1 MRYAAI
7 IVLALGFAGAAN
19 GQTYE
24 QSEQANR
31 LAREANDI
39 AVRASRDAAMRD
51 ARDQMSEGIER
62 MNERLEFQRLQSQ
75 PQRDYVRENSQ
86 WLNEEIRHLPV
97 QTSGFAAERPVERP
111 AFVPVTAPPPV
122 PFTVSRHRF
131 LVVLADGSSVRC
143 TAQNGE
149 SILALKVHKS
159 KAIIAVVDLGKE

>member
-7 IVLALGFAGAAN
+7 IVLALGFAGVAN

-24 QSEQANR
+24 QAEQANR

-51 ARDQMSEGIER
+51 ARDQMSERMER

-75 PQRDYVRENSQ
+75 PRRDYVRENSQ

-97 QTSGFAAERPVERP
+97 QTSGFA
-111 AFVPVTAPPPV
+111 PVTAPPPV
-122 PFTVSRHRF
+122 PPTISLHRF

-159 KAIIAVVDLGKE
+159 KAIIAVVDLGIKK

>member
-24 QSEQANR
+24 QAEQANR
-31 LAREANDI
+31 LAREENDI
-39 AVRASRDAAMRD
+39 AARAARDAVIRD
-51 ARDQMSEGIER
+51 ARDQMSERIER
-62 MNERLEFQRLQSQ
+62 MNERLEFQQAPPRRDISLDILRELNRQ
-75 PQRDYVRENSQ
+75 PM
-86 WLNEEIRHLPV
+86 PV
-97 QTSGFAAERPVERP
+97 QTSGFAVERPVERP

-122 PFTVSRHRF
+122 PPTISLHRF

>member
-75 PQRDYVRENSQ
+75 P
-86 WLNEEIRHLPV
+86 EEIRHLPV
-97 QTSGFAAERPVERP
+97 QTSGFA
-111 AFVPVTAPPPV
+111 PVTAPPPV
-122 PFTVSRHRF
+122 PPTISLHRF

-159 KAIIAVVDLGKE
+159 KAIIAVVDLGIARIAK

>member
-24 QSEQANR
+24 QAEQANR
-31 LAREANDI
+31 LAREENDI
-39 AVRASRDAAMRD
+39 AARAARDAVIRD

-62 MNERLEFQRLQSQ
+62 MNERLEFQQAQSRPRRDISLDILRELNRQ
-75 PQRDYVRENSQ
+75 PV
-86 WLNEEIRHLPV
+86 PV
-97 QTSGFAAERPVERP
+97 QTSGFAVERPVERP

-122 PFTVSRHRF
+122 LPTVSRHRF

>member
-7 IVLALGFAGAAN
+7 IVLALGFASVAN

-31 LAREANDI
+31 LAREENDI

-51 ARDQMSEGIER
+51 ARDQMSERIER
-62 MNERLEFQRLQSQ
+62 MNERLEFQQAPPR
-75 PQRDYVRENSQ
+75 RDYMREINQ
-86 WLNEEIRHLPV
+86 QLNENIRHLPV
-97 QTSGFAAERPVERP
+97 QTSGFA
-111 AFVPVTAPPPV
+111 PVTAPPPV
-122 PFTVSRHRF
+122 PPTISLHRF

-149 SILALKVHKS
+149 SILALKVYKS
-159 KAIIAVVDLGKE
+159 KAIIAVVDLGIKK

>member
-7 IVLALGFAGAAN
+7 IVLALGFASVAN

-31 LAREANDI
+31 LAREENDI

-51 ARDQMSEGIER
+51 ARDQMSERIER
-62 MNERLEFQRLQSQ
+62 MNERLEFQQAPPRRDISLDILRELNRQ
-75 PQRDYVRENSQ
+75 PV
-86 WLNEEIRHLPV
+86 PV
-97 QTSGFAAERPVERP
+97 QTSGVAAERPVERP

-122 PFTVSRHRF
+122 PPTVSRHRF

-143 TAQNGE
+143 TALNDERVYRVKAYQ
-149 SILALKVHKS
+149 S